1 LARLIIPLKD
11 HQRRD
16 HDRQVGCEI
25 QSRSVGANSPCASA
39 SFHERT
45 QGLVNVLKEK
55 FVQAGGVVTTLKE
68 TKRQWDAPNGWAPLQ
83 WLTIKGLQNYAQDAL
98 AKDIAERWISL
109 NVKVFKETGKLM
121 EKCRNQLIKSWRT
134 IKSCHPVWRSN
145 PRIVSRRRSGKRRHR
160 GLRVLQRNGF
170 ASRKTHTRHS
180 SLEIDFV
187 KSSFA
192 RSIVTS
198 FAELVYSLKSGSF
211 MSSVPPQALYA

>member
-1 LARLIIPLKD
+1 MLRRSRRLAGFPGADFALLVFALEHLALRARLHLGPMRFFNSLARLIIPLKD

-16 HDRQVGCEI
+16 HDRQGGCEI

-39 SFHERT
+39 SFH
-45 QGLVNVLKEK
+45 
-55 FVQAGGVVTTLKE
+55 
-68 TKRQWDAPNGWAPLQ
+68 
-83 WLTIKGLQNYAQDAL
+83 AQDAL